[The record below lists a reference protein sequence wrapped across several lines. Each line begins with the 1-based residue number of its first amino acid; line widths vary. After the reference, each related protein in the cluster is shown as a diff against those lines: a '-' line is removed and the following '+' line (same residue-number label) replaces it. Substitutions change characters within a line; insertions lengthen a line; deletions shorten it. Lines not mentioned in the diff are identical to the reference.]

1 MAQQSDKKSIAAIY
15 LSKSKDEYLTLTKS
29 TKIKN
34 EAVYVLFFC
43 ITIKRVKKDMLASS
57 GLTKLHNQGT

>member
-34 EAVYVLFFC
+34 EAVYVLFF
-43 ITIKRVKKDMLASS
+43 
-57 GLTKLHNQGT
+57 LHNYRKSQERYASQLWLDKAS